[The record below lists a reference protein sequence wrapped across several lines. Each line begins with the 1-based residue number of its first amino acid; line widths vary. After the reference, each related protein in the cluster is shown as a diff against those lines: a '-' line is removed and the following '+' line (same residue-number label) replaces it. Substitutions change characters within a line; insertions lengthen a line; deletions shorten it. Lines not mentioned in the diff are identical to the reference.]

1 MFRLRKGFG
10 RSVTN
15 EDGIA
20 ISDTD
25 RDNVPLGA
33 SSKRGIKGDNSLA
46 PIWGTRISLCTRIL
60 YR

>member
-1 MFRLRKGFG
+1 MRSNGSDHVTGMFRLRKGFG

-33 SSKRGIKGDNSLA
+33 SSKRGIKG
-46 PIWGTRISLCTRIL
+46 G
-60 YR
+60 